1 MDPGGHRIKALLAAD
16 NPAIR
21 SGVANTKPA
30 GLPLLQR
37 LLPNFFIFFFCG
49 IAKTNIGR
57 CRK

>member
-37 LLPNFFIFFFCG
+37 LLPNFFIFFFFVE
-49 IAKTNIGR
+49 
-57 CRK
+57 